1 MILAGGGSRRFGT
14 DKAFAL
20 WNGRPFIRCVADAML
35 PVCEEVH
42 ILGRPEVGF
51 QHYRDA
57 VPEARVKVDLR
68 PGAGPHIALRDIL
81 ESLRSDWV
89 LVAPCDAPA
98 LTAED
103 CQRLV
108 QDARKHKTVVV
119 GASSEGLL
127 FDLFCAPRPLIED
140 RLKTASRL
148 QDVVH
153 DARAV
158 PMTAAVGLNINE
170 QRGSPP
176 EKG

>member
-1 MILAGGGSRRFGT
+1 
-14 DKAFAL
+14 
-20 WNGRPFIRCVADAML
+20 ML

-42 ILGRPEVGF
+42 ILGRGDVGT
-51 QHYRDA
+51 QRYRDV

-68 PGAGPHIALRDIL
+68 PQAGPHVALKDVL

-98 LTAED
+98 LTTED

-108 QDARKHKTVVV
+108 QEARKHKTAVV
-119 GASSEGLL
+119 GASAEGLL

-140 RLKTASRL
+140 RLKTATRL
-148 QDVVH
+148 QDIVK

-158 PMTAAVGLNINE
+158 PMSSAVGLNINE
-170 QRGSPP
+170 QAPP
-176 EKG
+176 REKG